1 MNGVRLQVK
10 RLFRHYAR
18 NGVVMGLFLM
28 LLIMSTSVSVM
39 MAEHLRTADEVYARY
54 YEETNLGDLFVEGP
68 DGFTYDN
75 DALLQ
80 ACASTP
86 ATEGLAIASCETRL
100 TLRGEYSLSDAQR
113 SAVALARGCAE
124 EDATCAAN
132 VGDRAVMVVHGMDLT
147 DTGLGRINRLYA
159 LDNAA
164 QAWGSQRPGEG
175 EVVLDQ
181 QVRKEMGVELGDTVT
196 LELNGSEY
204 DFDVV
209 GFAVQ
214 PDHAYWVS
222 SPDVLVPTPGT
233 LMVAYLDIDLL
244 VGLTGL
250 GEGTRNRL
258 LVDVEGT
265 PEWDLLDTPEVEG
278 TDLQALR
285 EALATALREQN
296 LSTVQV
302 GDRSTQFGVELLR
315 QDLEGA
321 KTSQPVM
328 VGMLVSV
335 SALILAVSL
344 ERLVKRQRREI
355 AVLRSLGTPSMTLLL
370 AYLLPPVILG
380 AVAAV
385 IGIAIGTQL
394 TEVFVRYYFGV
405 IGSVPVVE
413 VLHDPSVWIATFLA
427 VMLIVVLFTLW
438 PARSAV
444 RLSPVEID
452 RREAGER
459 PGPFVVW
466 ISRALPSS
474 VALGA
479 RSIFRHP
486 ARLTVT
492 VVGLG
497 MAMILSSG
505 FALLVNSMEVSFVD
519 AQQADNWDY
528 AVYHNPFDTTEVD
541 AWLDADGGA
550 YAVEWAL
557 SLPNGI
563 PEGDT
568 RTMTLEARTA
578 FSSDGSTSMHN
589 STVIKGRLP
598 VAGAGIPEAVVDEG
612 SASMLGWSI
621 GDRVSLHVGVTEI
634 DVVLVGIVNEFQRSM
649 WVHHV
654 DVAPDLGM
662 EDRYN
667 VLYLNGGSDGAASP
681 SEIPGVQV
689 VDQSELRSSFANA
702 WEQQSEIMSVFIGVG
717 LLIAA
722 IILLNTLVINLT
734 EHDAEYATLRIL
746 GASTPRM
753 AGILTVEH
761 AIIGTLSAIS
771 GSVFSILAAEGMM
784 AAFSTWSFHFT
795 LDLEYLTVVKY
806 GLVLIGAALMMT
818 PVGLMRLRR
827 MDLVER
833 SKSFGQ

>member
-54 YEETNLGDLFVEGP
+54 YEATNLGDLFVEGP
-68 DGFTYDN
+68 DGFTYDHE
-75 DALLQ
+75 ALLS
-80 ACASTP
+80 ACEGTP
-86 ATEGLAIASCETRL
+86 ETAGLSIGACETRL
-100 TLRGEYSLSDAQR
+100 TLRGEYSLTEDQR
-113 SAVALARGCAE
+113 EAVALARGCVDG
-124 EDATCAAN
+124 DAACADT
-132 VGDRAVMVVHGMDLT
+132 VGDQAVLVVHGMDLT
-147 DTGLGRINRLYA
+147 DTGLGRINRLFA
-159 LDNAA
+159 LSDDA
-164 QAWGSQRPGEG
+164 QAWGSQRPGAG

-181 QVRKEMGVELGDTVT
+181 QVRKEMGVDLGDTVT
-196 LELNGSEY
+196 IEVNGTEHA
-204 DFDVV
+204 FDVV

-233 LMVAYLDIDLL
+233 LMVAYLDIEVL
-244 VGLTGL
+244 VGLSGMD
-250 GEGTRNRL
+250 EGTRNRL

-278 TDLQALR
+278 PDLQALR
-285 EALATALREQN
+285 EALATSLREQN

-344 ERLVKRQRREI
+344 ERLVRRQRREI
-355 AVLRSLGTPSMTLLL
+355 AVLRSLGTPSGTLLMS
-370 AYLLPPVILG
+370 YLLPPVVLG
-380 AVAAV
+380 AVAAIV
-385 IGIAIGTQL
+385 GIAIGTQL

-413 VLHDPSVWIATFLA
+413 VLHDPSVWVATFVT
-427 VMLIVVLFTLW
+427 VMVIVVLFTLW

-444 RLSPVEID
+444 RLSPVEVD

-466 ISRALPSS
+466 MSRSLPSS

-505 FALLVNSMEVSFVD
+505 FALLVNSMEASFVD

-528 AVYHNPFDTTEVD
+528 AVYHNPFDTAEVD
-541 AWLDADGGA
+541 AWLEADGGVHA
-550 YAVEWAL
+550 AEWAL
-557 SLPNGI
+557 SLPNVS
-563 PEGDT
+563 PSDDT
-568 RTMTLEARTA
+568 RAMTLEARTA
-578 FSSDGSTSMHN
+578 FSTDGSTSMHN
-589 STVIKGRLP
+589 STLLDGRLP
-598 VAGAGIPEAVVDEG
+598 TAGASIPEALVDEG
-612 SASMLGWSI
+612 SASMLGWSV
-621 GDRVSLHVGVTEI
+621 GDEVSLDVGVTSI
-634 DVVLVGIVNEFQRSM
+634 DVELVGIVNEFQRSV

-667 VLYLNGGSDGAASP
+667 VLYLKGGGEGAASP
-681 SEIPGVQV
+681 TDIPGVQV
-689 VDQSELRSSFANA
+689 IDQDELRSSFANA

-717 LLIAA
+717 LMIAA

-746 GASTPRM
+746 GASAPRM

-795 LDLEYLTVVKY
+795 LDLEYVTVVKY
-806 GLVLIGAALMMT
+806 GLVLLAAALLMT

>member
-1 MNGVRLQVK
+1 MRLQVK

-68 DGFTYDN
+68 DGFTYDHA
-75 DALLQ
+75 ALLS
-80 ACASTP
+80 ACEGTP
-86 ATEGLAIASCETRL
+86 ETAGLSIEACETRL
-100 TLRGEYSLSDAQR
+100 TLRGEYSLTEDQR
-113 SAVALARGCAE
+113 AAVALARGCIDG
-124 EDATCAAN
+124 DAACADT
-132 VGDRAVMVVHGMDLT
+132 VGDQAVMVVHGMDLT
-147 DTGLGRINRLYA
+147 DSGLGRINRLYA
-159 LDNAA
+159 LDDDA
-164 QAWGSQRPGEG
+164 QAWGSQRPGDG

-181 QVRKEMGVELGDTVT
+181 QVRKEMGVDLGDTVT
-196 LELNGSEY
+196 IEVNGTEHA
-204 DFDVV
+204 FDVV

-233 LMVAYLDIDLL
+233 LMVAYLDIEVL
-244 VGLTGL
+244 VGLSGMD
-250 GEGTRNRL
+250 EGTRNRL

-278 TDLQALR
+278 PDLQALR
-285 EALATALREQN
+285 EALATSLREQN

-344 ERLVKRQRREI
+344 ERLVRRQRREI
-355 AVLRSLGTPSMTLLL
+355 AVLRSLGTPSSTLLMS
-370 AYLLPPVILG
+370 YLLPPVVLG
-380 AVAAV
+380 AVAAIV
-385 IGIAIGTQL
+385 GIAIGTQL

-413 VLHDPSVWIATFLA
+413 VLHDPSVWVATFLT
-427 VMLIVVLFTLW
+427 VMVIVVLFTLW

-444 RLSPVEID
+444 RLSPVEVD

-466 ISRALPSS
+466 MSRSLPSS

-505 FALLVNSMEVSFVD
+505 FALLVNSMEASFVD
-519 AQQADNWDY
+519 AQQADNWNY
-528 AVYHNPFDTTEVD
+528 AVYHNPFDTAEVD
-541 AWLDADGGA
+541 AWLDADGGVHA
-550 YAVEWAL
+550 AEWAL
-557 SLPNGI
+557 SLPNVS
-563 PEGDT
+563 PSGDT
-568 RTMTLEARTA
+568 RAMTLEARTA
-578 FSSDGSTSMHN
+578 FSTDGSTSMHN
-589 STVIKGRLP
+589 STLLDGRLP
-598 VAGAGIPEAVVDEG
+598 SAGASIPEAVVDEG
-612 SASMLGWSI
+612 SASMLGWSV
-621 GDRVSLHVGVTEI
+621 GDEVSLDVGVTSI
-634 DVVLVGIVNEFQRSM
+634 DVELVGIVNEFQRSV
-649 WVHHV
+649 WVHHI

-667 VLYLNGGSDGAASP
+667 VLYLKGGSEGAASP
-681 SEIPGVQV
+681 TEIPGVQV
-689 VDQSELRSSFANA
+689 IDQDEVRSSFANA

-717 LLIAA
+717 LMIAA

-746 GASTPRM
+746 GASAPRM

-795 LDLEYLTVVKY
+795 LDLEYVTVVKY
-806 GLVLIGAALMMT
+806 GLVLLVAALLMT